1 MNNNNNKNNKKLKIF
16 ILIILIFI
24 NYRFFTQMYKKN
36 ITVIDI
42 SGGLMGKRGPEK
54 FIRGLNET
62 FPYNTYNTRNR
73 RFISSKAIL
82 PNNRT
87 IIYIY
92 YIQ

>member
-1 MNNNNNKNNKKLKIF
+1 
-16 ILIILIFI
+16 
-24 NYRFFTQMYKKN
+24 
-36 ITVIDI
+36 
-42 SGGLMGKRGPEK
+42 MGKRGPEK